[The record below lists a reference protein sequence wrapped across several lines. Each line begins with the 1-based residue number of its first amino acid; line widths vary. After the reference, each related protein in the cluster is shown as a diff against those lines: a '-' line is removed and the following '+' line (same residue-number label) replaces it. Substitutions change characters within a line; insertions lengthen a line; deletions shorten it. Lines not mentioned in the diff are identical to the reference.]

1 MEAKRLTA
9 IKTRAEGISKGK
21 YIAKE
26 GLDANYVV
34 TPSGQRLSRIR
45 LMATIVDKFISEA
58 GTFASITLDD
68 GTDTVRAKT
77 FKITSLIDAV
87 SVGDIVDVI
96 GKIREYQ
103 GELYIVAEII
113 RRIDDMHFEL
123 LRELE
128 LKQQEEQWK
137 QKRETIITH
146 QKETSDLSELKTL
159 MKERFKISPEEVEA
173 AIEAATETPLPEESN
188 KNRDKILEL
197 ITSLDKG
204 SGCDYTEL
212 ITTSGLSDEI
222 VDTAVNELLE
232 EGVCYEPRPGTI
244 KRL

>member
-1 MEAKRLTA
+1 
-9 IKTRAEGISKGK
+9 
-21 YIAKE
+21 
-26 GLDANYVV
+26 
-34 TPSGQRLSRIR
+34 
-45 LMATIVDKFISEA
+45 
-58 GTFASITLDD
+58 
-68 GTDTVRAKT
+68 
-77 FKITSLIDAV
+77 
-87 SVGDIVDVI
+87 
-96 GKIREYQ
+96 
-103 GELYIVAEII
+103 
-113 RRIDDMHFEL
+113 
-123 LRELE
+123 
-128 LKQQEEQWK
+128 
-137 QKRETIITH
+137 
-146 QKETSDLSELKTL
+146 